1 MQATTVLEKRIQE
14 MLALR
19 EEKRRLRQNHMQ
31 RLMDESSE
39 RLKMYDAVADRLMET
54 IIRPRMERLKKCLEA
69 LNTPQLESTR
79 HTCRLLFKHSSEFPA
94 TANVEL
100 GITRD
105 GEAKTILILYNTSL
119 LPLLISLDGKEQ
131 LSMPLEDVDEAK
143 IAVWIDEKLL
153 QFVEAYLSLA
163 TTRQYQTE
171 NIATDPVCGMA
182 VNKMD
187 APAQMEYQGVT
198 YFFCIDDCRRKFYE
212 NPGRYLGGKKTAANL
227 S

>member
-1 MQATTVLEKRIQE
+1 MHATTDLEKRIQE

-19 EEKRRLRQNHMQ
+19 EEKRRLRQNHVQ

-54 IIRPRMERLKKCLEA
+54 IIRPRMDRLKKCFEEINA
-69 LNTPQLESTR
+69 PQMESTR
-79 HTCRLLFKHSSEFPA
+79 HTSRLLFKHSSEFPA
-94 TANVEL
+94 TATVEL
-100 GITRD
+100 AITRD
-105 GEAKTILILYNTSL
+105 GQAKTVWILYNTSL
-119 LPLLISLDGKEQ
+119 LPLFIPLDRKEQ
-131 LSMPLEDVDEAK
+131 LSILLENVDETG
-143 IAVWIDEKLL
+143 IAAWIDEKLL

-163 TTRQYQTE
+163 TTHQYQTE

-227 S
+227 P